1 MKRLYTFTTACALGM
16 ALSGCVQ
23 SPTAEEGSGH
33 PVGSGN
39 ASEVRFSLGEAS
51 GGGTYG
57 SGGKAT
63 TEEAPSETSSATT
76 VSSGAETAADTSG
89 VVERGGHTFG
99 SGN

>member
-1 MKRLYTFTTACALGM
+1 MKRLYTFTTVCALGM

-23 SPTAEEGSGH
+23 SPTAAEGH
-33 PVGSGN
+33 TVESGN
-39 ASEVRFSLGEAS
+39 ASGARFNLGAAS

-57 SGGKAT
+57 SGGKT
-63 TEEAPSETSSATT
+63 TSEEAPSGTSSAAT